1 MESVKRAP
9 RDKTLITLKAQV
21 LFTFS
26 VSEKKMKRILINCS
40 YSDELRVAL
49 VDGAKL
55 FDLDNEFNA
64 QSLLKGSIFKATVS
78 RVETSLD
85 AAFVNFGSERHGF
98 LPLKEL
104 SNEHF
109 TKDAEGKKKCTLKE
123 GDEILVQVLKEER
136 GTKGAA
142 LSNQISLAGRFIV
155 LIPNSEKSGGVSR
168 RISGDERDE
177 IKNALNELN
186 IPDGMSVIVR
196 TAGLGRSAEE
206 LKWDLDYLMNL
217 WGQIKSTINDA
228 PSPSLIYKDDKLI
241 LRVFRDYFRDD
252 IGEILIDDESVHAE
266 ALDFAKS
273 VIPDHAD
280 KVIYYNEDIALFNRY
295 QIESQIELAFQ
306 REISLPSGGSIVI
319 DPTEAMV
326 SIDVNSARSTK
337 GKDIESTA
345 FATNMEAAKE
355 IARQLRLR
363 DLGGLIV
370 IDFIDMQD
378 EKHQQ
383 KVENA
388 FRSAV
393 QSDRARIQIA
403 GISRFGLLELSRQRL
418 RPSLEETYDI
428 QHVQVRGTRS
438 LGQSILRIIGEDAAK
453 ENTGEIHVYVP
464 ADVSSY
470 LLNEKRRD
478 IITIENTYQVNI
490 LVIADPY
497 KSRPYYKV
505 ARVKAPAGKKLFSHE
520 MTPNSPE
527 PSMDWRDVN
536 SNKKSFKPLVKVS
549 VPPRMPKTK
558 NKKGFF
564 AFLKSVF
571 TLDIF
576 KSTKKKNLKNKRKRN
591 YKKGQPKTNKNTRN
605 ENRHNNRNVRPNNK
619 GRTNNPKKPVN
630 KTASKPIVI
639 PPKKIEKTSGKSAQ
653 VSKTKKQTEDVDGNT
668 FNDGT
673 STSSSRTPAP
683 TPAPT
688 PAATPAPT
696 PAATPAPTPA
706 STPAPK
712 PTRALNDPR
721 YKNE

>member
-1 MESVKRAP
+1 
-9 RDKTLITLKAQV
+9 
-21 LFTFS
+21 
-26 VSEKKMKRILINCS
+26 MKRILINCS

-85 AAFVNFGSERHGF
+85 AAFINFGSEKHGF

-104 SNEHF
+104 TNEHF
-109 TKDAEGKKKCTLKE
+109 TKDADGKKKCTLKE
-123 GDEILVQVLKEER
+123 GDKILIQVLKEER

-177 IKNALNELN
+177 IKTALDALQ
-186 IPDGMSVIVR
+186 IPEGMSVIVR
-196 TAGLGRSAEE
+196 TAGLGRSTDE

-217 WGQIKSTINDA
+217 WEQIKSTVTDA
-228 PSPSLIYKDDKLI
+228 QSPSLIYKDDKLI

-252 IGEILIDDESVHAE
+252 IEEILIDDEAVHAE

-280 KVIYYNEDIALFNRY
+280 KVIYYNEDIPLFNRY

-355 IARQLRLR
+355 VARQLRLR

-383 KVENA
+383 KVENT

-428 QHVQVRGTRS
+428 QHVQVRGARS
-438 LGQSILRIIGEDAAK
+438 LGQSILRIISEDAAK

-478 IITIENTYQVNI
+478 IIAIENSYQVNI
-490 LVIADPY
+490 LIIADPY

-505 ARVKAPAGKKLFSHE
+505 ARVKAVAGKKPFSYD

-527 PSMDWRDVN
+527 PSMDWRDAN
-536 SNKKSFKPLVKVS
+536 SNKKSLKPLVKIS
-549 VPPRMPKTK
+549 VPPRMPKRK
-558 NKKGFF
+558 NKTGFF
-564 AFLKSVF
+564 QFIKSIL
-571 TLDIF
+571 TLSIF
-576 KSTKKKNLKNKRKRN
+576 KSKKKKNTRKKRNRN
-591 YKKGQPKTNKNTRN
+591 YKKTQPRVNKNIRSDKN
-605 ENRHNNRNVRPNNK
+605 QYNRNRGQNNK
-619 GRTNNPKKPVN
+619 SKPSNSKKAPNKKTDKPV
-630 KTASKPIVI
+630 VI
-639 PPKKIEKTSGKSAQ
+639 PPKKIAQVNKKDAELNKTSKPL
-653 VSKTKKQTEDVDGNT
+653 EDKDGNK
-668 FNDGT
+668 
-673 STSSSRTPAP
+673 SVVKSKPVIAPPAP

-688 PAATPAPT
+688 PVPTPVTTPAPT
-696 PAATPAPTPA
+696 PDP
-706 STPAPK
+706 TPAPK

-721 YKNE
+721 YKSE

>member
-1 MESVKRAP
+1 
-9 RDKTLITLKAQV
+9 
-21 LFTFS
+21 
-26 VSEKKMKRILINCS
+26 MKRILINCS

-64 QSLLKGSIFKATVS
+64 QALLKGSIFKATVS
-78 RVETSLD
+78 RVESSLD
-85 AAFVNFGSERHGF
+85 AAFVNFGNERHGF

-104 SNEHF
+104 SSEYF
-109 TKDAEGKKKCTLKE
+109 TNGADGKRKCILKE
-123 GDEILVQVLKEER
+123 GDEILAQVLKEER

-168 RISGDERDE
+168 RIAGEERDD
-177 IKNALNELN
+177 IKTALNELT
-186 IPDGMSVIVR
+186 IPEGMSVIVR
-196 TAGLGRSAEE
+196 TAGLGRSSEE

-217 WGQIKSTINDA
+217 WEQIQATIADA

-252 IGEILIDDESVHAE
+252 IEEILIDDEAVHAE

-280 KVIYYNEDIALFNRY
+280 RIIFYNEEIPLFNRY

-345 FATNMEAAKE
+345 FTTNIEAAKE

-363 DLGGLIV
+363 DLGGLVV

-383 KVENA
+383 KVEST

-403 GISRFGLLELSRQRL
+403 AISRFGLLELSRQRL
-418 RPSLEETYDI
+418 RPSLDETYDI

-478 IITIENTYQVNI
+478 IIAIENTYQVNI

-505 ARVKAPAGKKLFSHE
+505 ARVKAVAGKKPLSYD

-527 PSMDWRDVN
+527 PSMDWRDSN
-536 SNKKSFKPLVKVS
+536 TNKKTLKPLVSVA
-549 VPPRMPKTK
+549 VPPRMPKRKKPSLIGSFFKSLFTLSFLRSDKK
-558 NKKGFF
+558 NKKKGPHQRN
-564 AFLKSVF
+564 
-571 TLDIF
+571 
-576 KSTKKKNLKNKRKRN
+576 KNNSKRN
-591 YKKGQPKTNKNTRN
+591 PRNTSGDKPRN
-605 ENRHNNRNVRPNNK
+605 PRNNRNNPRKAPIINK
-619 GRTNNPKKPVN
+619 ADGEKSPKPV
-630 KTASKPIVI
+630 VI
-639 PPKKIEKTSGKSAQ
+639 PPKKIIEVGNDPKINSAQ
-653 VSKTKKQTEDVDGNT
+653 KAESINKVEKNGNKVDGVVSSEPS
-668 FNDGT
+668 
-673 STSSSRTPAP
+673 STSSAP

-688 PAATPAPT
+688 
-696 PAATPAPTPA
+696 
-706 STPAPK
+706 SAPK

-721 YKNE
+721 YKSE

>member
-1 MESVKRAP
+1 MKTVVKGAP
-9 RDKTLITLKAQV
+9 KGKTPITQQALV
-21 LFTFS
+21 LFAFS
-26 VSEKKMKRILINCS
+26 ISEKQMKRILINCS

-55 FDLDNEFNA
+55 FDLDSEFNN
-64 QSLLKGSIFKATVS
+64 QSLFKGSIFKATVS
-78 RVETSLD
+78 RIETSLD

-104 SNEHF
+104 SNDYF
-109 TKDAEGKKKCTLKE
+109 TNDAEGKRKCILKE
-123 GDEILVQVLKEER
+123 DDEILIQVLKEER

-142 LSNQISLAGRFIV
+142 LSSQISLAGRFIV

-168 RISGDERDE
+168 RISGEERDD
-177 IKNALNELN
+177 IKNALNSLKV
-186 IPDGMSVIVR
+186 PDGMSIIVR
-196 TAGLGRSAEE
+196 TAGLGRSTEE
-206 LKWDLDYLMNL
+206 LKWDLDYLLNL
-217 WGQIKSTINDA
+217 WEQIKSSAIDA

-252 IGEILIDDESVHAE
+252 IKEILIDDESVHAE

-280 KVIYYNEDIALFNRY
+280 KVIYYNEEIPLFNRY

-345 FATNMEAAKE
+345 YATNTEAAKE
-355 IARQLRLR
+355 VARQLRLR

-383 KVENA
+383 KVENT

-438 LGQSILRIIGEDAAK
+438 LGQSILRIISEDAAK

-478 IITIENTYQVNI
+478 IISIENTYQVNI
-490 LVIADPY
+490 LIIADPY

-505 ARVKAPAGKKLFSHE
+505 ARIKAVSGKKPFSYD

-527 PSMDWRDVN
+527 PSMDWRDSN
-536 SNKKSFKPLVKVS
+536 STKKALKPLVKLS
-549 VPPRMPKTK
+549 VPPRMPKSK
-558 NKKGFF
+558 NRFLAFIKSIITLSIFF
-564 AFLKSVF
+564 GM
-571 TLDIF
+571 F
-576 KSTKKKNLKNKRKRN
+576 KSKKKKTNRKKRPRK
-591 YKKGQPKTNKNTRN
+591 YKKGHSKIHKNNKNYKNNKNSKPNQANKSKNSNLRKTNDNKSSKSVVAAPKNSKQNSEKLNQSERN
-605 ENRHNNRNVRPNNK
+605 
-619 GRTNNPKKPVN
+619 KK
-630 KTASKPIVI
+630 
-639 PPKKIEKTSGKSAQ
+639 
-653 VSKTKKQTEDVDGNT
+653 VSKEIDRNKLDTK
-668 FNDGT
+668 
-673 STSSSRTPAP
+673 SSSNPSITQSSSKEQTP

-688 PAATPAPT
+688 QPA
-696 PAATPAPTPA
+696 
-706 STPAPK
+706 K

-721 YKNE
+721 YKSE

>member
-1 MESVKRAP
+1 MKTVVKGAP
-9 RDKTLITLKAQV
+9 KGKTPITQQALV
-21 LFTFS
+21 LFAFS
-26 VSEKKMKRILINCS
+26 ISEKQMKRILINCS

-55 FDLDNEFNA
+55 FDLDSEFNN
-64 QSLLKGSIFKATVS
+64 QSLFKGSIFKATVS
-78 RVETSLD
+78 RIETSLD

-104 SNEHF
+104 SNDYF
-109 TKDAEGKKKCTLKE
+109 TNDAEGKRKCILKE
-123 GDEILVQVLKEER
+123 GDEILIQVLKEER

-142 LSNQISLAGRFIV
+142 LSSQISLAGRFIV

-168 RISGDERDE
+168 RISGEERDD
-177 IKNALNELN
+177 IKNALNSLKV
-186 IPDGMSVIVR
+186 PDGMSIIVR
-196 TAGLGRSAEE
+196 TAGLGRSTEE
-206 LKWDLDYLMNL
+206 LKWDLDYLLNL
-217 WGQIKSTINDA
+217 WEQIKSSAIDA

-252 IGEILIDDESVHAE
+252 IKEILIDDESVHAE

-280 KVIYYNEDIALFNRY
+280 KVIYYNEEIPLFNRY

-345 FATNMEAAKE
+345 YATNTEAAKE
-355 IARQLRLR
+355 VARQLRLR

-383 KVENA
+383 KVENT

-438 LGQSILRIIGEDAAK
+438 LGQSILRIISEDAAK

-478 IITIENTYQVNI
+478 IISIENTYQVNI
-490 LVIADPY
+490 LIIADPY

-505 ARVKAPAGKKLFSHE
+505 ARIKAVSGKKPFSYE

-527 PSMDWRDVN
+527 PSMDWRDSN
-536 SNKKSFKPLVKVS
+536 STKKALKPLVKLS
-549 VPPRMPKTK
+549 VPPRMPKSK
-558 NKKGFF
+558 NRFLAFIKSIITLSIFF
-564 AFLKSVF
+564 GM
-571 TLDIF
+571 F
-576 KSTKKKNLKNKRKRN
+576 KSKKKKTNRKKRPRK
-591 YKKGQPKTNKNTRN
+591 YKKGHSKIHKNNKNYKNNKNSKPNPANKSKNSNLRKTNDNKSSKSVVAAPKNSKQN
-605 ENRHNNRNVRPNNK
+605 SEKLNQSESNK
-619 GRTNNPKKPVN
+619 K
-630 KTASKPIVI
+630 
-639 PPKKIEKTSGKSAQ
+639 
-653 VSKTKKQTEDVDGNT
+653 VSKEIDRNKLDTK
-668 FNDGT
+668 
-673 STSSSRTPAP
+673 SSSNPSITQSSSKEQTP

-688 PAATPAPT
+688 QPA
-696 PAATPAPTPA
+696 
-706 STPAPK
+706 K

-721 YKNE
+721 YKSE